1 MNPML
6 EQFVAESRELLQGIG
21 SQLMAL
27 EREPDSRVL
36 LDELFRQVHTLK
48 GNSGLFDLPE
58 LTLLLHAAE
67 DLMDGLRSGQVPYG
81 RGLVDALLQAA
92 DQVATSVERLAQGE
106 TLEDAGELRALTL
119 RLTALRGADPESEPM
134 AVAATSAPEAAD
146 APLQAPPVALPL
158 PEALRMELYRQA
170 LQGQPL
176 HWLTYSPDAD
186 CFFKGEDPLLLIRQV
201 PRLYWA
207 RALPSASAGENELLD
222 VYRCELDFQALCG
235 ATPAELE
242 EHFRY
247 VPEQVRIQPL
257 AARALVWIAEEHEAQ
272 PEQAAARDELA
283 ELLAQERVDDMRRL
297 VGERL
302 ERCPPAGTEASV
314 WRWLALVLEL
324 DPSDRSLLE
333 SLAMALAPERS
344 AASVPP
350 IPPAAAVAP
359 PVESGRERHEAL
371 VAVLG
376 AQRRSLEAIDP
387 RIPGNLEGIVGALEA
402 YCLACRLDGVR
413 EDLANARQAA
423 LAQASTAPLQ
433 AWLERHAD
441 ALQGPTGAIV
451 EPLRSTPLAGGAEP
465 ARLAG
470 GTPVAAEARPEAA
483 SAASR
488 TLRVDQSRIDRLMDL
503 IGEIVVAKNGLP
515 YLAARAEEHYGV
527 RELSREIKAQY
538 AVINRIAEELQDA
551 IMQVRV
557 LPLSYIF
564 QRFPRL
570 VRDLSRKLGKEVELV
585 LEGEDTEV
593 DKNIVEAL
601 ADPLIHILRNSLDH
615 GLETPAQRRASGK
628 PETGRLTIR
637 AVQESDQVLI
647 DILDDGRGIDPEM
660 IRRKALE
667 KGFMD
672 EAGLARLSDTEVQR
686 LIFAAGFS
694 TAAEVSDLSGRGVG
708 MDVVRNAVEKVN
720 GSLALDSTPGQGTR
734 VRLALPLSLTVSSV
748 MMVEA
753 DGQLFGVPLDQVA
766 ETVRIHS
773 TDIRGFKH
781 QRAILLRE
789 RIVPLIALHDL
800 LALGGEP
807 RPNADG
813 DLVVLVVRIN
823 GEQLGILVDG
833 FRSTMDII
841 LKPMAG
847 VLASLPG
854 YAGSALLGDGS
865 VLLVLDLKELL

>member
-1 MNPML
+1 MNPLL

-58 LTLLLHAAE
+58 LTRLLHAAE
-67 DLMDGLRSGQVPYG
+67 DLMDGLRSGQVPYA
-81 RGLVDALLQAA
+81 RELVDTLLQAA
-92 DQVATSVERLAQGE
+92 DLVAISVERLARSE
-106 TLEDAGELRALTL
+106 PLEDAGELRALTL
-119 RLTALRGADPESEPM
+119 TLEALRGAESATEPM
-134 AVAATSAPEAAD
+134 AERSAGAWQAPGAASLGL
-146 APLQAPPVALPL
+146 PLQTL
-158 PEALRMELYRQA
+158 PEALRLELYRQA
-170 LQGQPL
+170 RQGQPL
-176 HWLTYSPDAD
+176 HGLSYRPDAD
-186 CFFKGEDPLLLIRQV
+186 CFFKGEDPLLLIRQA

-207 RALPSASAGENELLD
+207 RAVPGASRGADELVD
-222 VYRCELDFQALCG
+222 VYRCELVFQALCG
-235 ATPAELE
+235 APLAELE

-247 VPEQVRIQPL
+247 VPEQVRIEPL
-257 AARALVWIAEEHEAQ
+257 EARALAWVAPQDAASPERAEACAKLRECVQQGRA
-272 PEQAAARDELA
+272 
-283 ELLAQERVDDMRRL
+283 DDARRL
-297 VGERL
+297 VGECL
-302 ERCPPAGTEASV
+302 ERCPPEGAEASV

-324 DPSDRSLLE
+324 DPGDRSLLE
-333 SLAMALAPERS
+333 SLATALVPGRS
-344 AASVPP
+344 PAELPP
-350 IPPAAAVAP
+350 RAGVAPPAAFADD
-359 PVESGRERHEAL
+359 RREAL
-371 VAVLG
+371 AAVLV
-376 AQRRSLEAIDP
+376 AQRRSLAVMDP
-387 RIPGNLEGIVGALEA
+387 RIPGNLLGVGATLDALCNAAGLEG
-402 YCLACRLDGVR
+402 LRD
-413 EDLANARQAA
+413 DLNTARQAA
-423 LAQASTAPLQ
+423 LAQAATAPLL
-433 AWLERHAD
+433 AWLERHAA
-441 ALQGPTGAIV
+441 ALQGPLGAAD
-451 EPLRSTPLAGGAEP
+451 PLSPMPLPGATPP
-465 ARLAG
+465 
-470 GTPVAAEARPEAA
+470 AAEARPEAMVP
-483 SAASR
+483 ASR
-488 TLRVDQSRIDRLMDL
+488 TLRVDQGRIDRLMDL

-615 GLETPAQRRASGK
+615 GLETRAQRLACGK

-637 AVQESDQVLI
+637 AVQDSDQVLI
-647 DILDDGRGIDPEM
+647 DILDDGRGIDPAV

-672 EAGLARLSDTEVQR
+672 EAGLARLNDTEVQR
-686 LIFAAGFS
+686 LVFAAGFS

-708 MDVVRNAVEKVN
+708 MDVVRNAIEKVN
-720 GSLALDSTPGQGTR
+720 GSLTLDSTPGQGTR

-753 DGQLFGVPLDQVA
+753 DGQLFGIPLDQVA
-766 ETVRIHS
+766 ETVRIQAG
-773 TDIRGFKH
+773 DIRGFKH

-789 RIVPLIALHDL
+789 RIVPLTALHDL
-800 LALGGEP
+800 LALGAAP
-807 RPNADG
+807 RPNAEG

-823 GEQLGILVDG
+823 GEPLGILVDG
-833 FRSTMDII
+833 FRSTLDII

-847 VLASLPG
+847 VLARLPG